1 VDFEP
6 TGEERYLSL
15 DPGVSTGYA
24 TFKADGNV
32 IRTGTLRKGKEELY
46 PFLRLLALSK
56 IEDFQNYLEST
67 SVNPQLDIIV
77 ENYRLYPWKSMSQ
90 SWSSLETVRFIG
102 AIDFWA
108 TLHEYP
114 VHLQDP
120 QVKGIAYKWAGLT
133 VPKNHDMSHETDAFV
148 HGVYFLQK
156 NGIRKPQQGRGDA

>member
-1 VDFEP
+1 MDFEP
-6 TGEERYLSL
+6 TGEERYLSI
-15 DPGVSTGYA
+15 DPGISTGYA
-24 TFKADGNV
+24 TFKANGDL
-32 IRTGTLRKGKEELY
+32 IRTGTLRDGKTELY
-46 PFLRLLALSK
+46 PFLETLDS
-56 IEDFQNYLEST
+56 DMMVDYLGR
-67 SVNPQLDIIV
+67 PLDIIV

-108 TLHEYP
+108 SRWDFP

-156 NGIRKPQQGRGDA
+156 AGIRKPQQGRGQ

>member
-1 VDFEP
+1 MDFEP
-6 TGEERYLSL
+6 TGEERYLSI
-15 DPGVSTGYA
+15 DPGISTGYA
-24 TFKADGNV
+24 TFRANGDL
-32 IRTGTLRKGKEELY
+32 IRTGTLREGKEELY
-46 PFLRLLALSK
+46 PFLNFIALNIK
-56 IEDFQNYLEST
+56 T
-67 SVNPQLDIIV
+67 LDVVV

-108 TLHEYP
+108 TKNKFP

-120 QVKGIAYKWAGLT
+120 AVKGIAYKWAGLK

-156 NGIRKPQQGRGDA
+156 AGIRKPQQGRAR

>member
-1 VDFEP
+1 MDFEP
-6 TGEERYLSL
+6 TGEERYLSI
-15 DPGVSTGYA
+15 DPGISTGYA
-24 TFKADGNV
+24 TFKSNGDL
-32 IRTGTLRKGKEELY
+32 IRTGTLRDGKTELY
-46 PFLRLLALSK
+46 PFLDTLVDYPDK
-56 IEDFQNYLEST
+56 
-67 SVNPQLDIIV
+67 PLDIIV

-102 AIDFWA
+102 AIDYWA
-108 TLHEYP
+108 YNRSRNLSP

-156 NGIRKPQQGRGDA
+156 AGIRKPQQGRGQ